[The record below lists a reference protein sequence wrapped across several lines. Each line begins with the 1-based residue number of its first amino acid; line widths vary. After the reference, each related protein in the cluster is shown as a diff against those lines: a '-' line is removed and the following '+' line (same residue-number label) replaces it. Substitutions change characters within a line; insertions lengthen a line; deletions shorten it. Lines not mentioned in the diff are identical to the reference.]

1 MRFVLLVLF
10 VSIALQAKEATCYT
24 VQLLSAPSSKENS
37 QKLVN
42 LEYGEECKVM
52 EIGNALTLR
61 CGCYTSIKPAK
72 EKLETYKQAY
82 KYAYVATTYAYRF
95 ASQENVAVE
104 KSVETQEPLLSLKEE
119 RLKLMLQSF
128 LYSSDIKNAYKTAKI
143 GIKQYPNHVYWVEKM
158 AELAEWNGK
167 EIEAVKY
174 LNLLNKKKPSKK
186 IETKL
191 IHKGIGTYQFEEI
204 TDLVEKRAREFP
216 SLKNDKQ
223 LVYVYYQIGNPEKA
237 AHFFEREYKRK
248 PRKTH
253 YLTEALEVY
262 MEMGDLESA
271 KRIIAIIERRHLHN
285 LENGKLMAYYYYL
298 KHKMQKSY
306 AVIEKIQNSNDDKKY
321 YQLKSDVGWYLKRY
335 QAAGDASERLIEHEQ
350 GRLVDYERV
359 MYVNKGKD
367 DRKVLQMALAAYEKF
382 HESHLFYT
390 YANKAME
397 QKQYK
402 ALENVINAI
411 EKNPSSTLKQE
422 ANYWLVKAN
431 VYAYFHKSVQAERAI
446 AKALSL
452 DPESIEIQLQAIAL
466 YIEYH
471 KQQKLKSALTH
482 LSENSALPVAFYYPL
497 ASAYYQLQ
505 DSNRALFYLDK
516 LLQMQASITKTLG
529 FKFLQ
534 ADIYAQRNNL
544 NAYKQILY
552 KIAQNLQQQKEK
564 KPAIVQ
570 TDAFQYQYLRVQM
583 HLMDP
588 DTFEQKLKAA
598 KAVLTQEHYDDLSY
612 TWATKNGAK
621 EKAHAIY
628 EHIETKALW
637 LKFANAMQEHNHS
650 ELENLLLKYL
660 HSLAFLDASGVAKR
674 DGQIALAQ
682 DLAFQALA
690 KNSESQ
696 DAYIAHKNLSQERSN
711 RFESKIAYYNR
722 DPLLRKYVE
731 LKNETYVNH
740 GYSIISEMNYYRNS
754 SLDYN
759 RLLYVPNATLELN
772 MGVKKLFNRGELGA
786 KIGYTDSMTTYGA
799 LEVFAKYQYT
809 KLLKLYTSYAKNK
822 KAQETTQLL
831 IAGKKDMFSLGAK
844 LDILASTS
852 VNFLWQNNRFNSQD
866 GVHLGDGNY
875 ARVLVG
881 HQIRNGYPDMRIGVF
896 GDYGKYSETQGRKGT
911 IDKVQTAGNVVLPK
925 EFYNLGFDFAYG
937 MANSALYT
945 RVWRPFAQINTFY
958 NSEVGALSYNVNVGY
973 GGKLFSQDH
982 MVVGAN
988 YTESVNGVGGSI
1000 FELFLRYQ
1008 FLYMQAAM
1016 LVPHHP

>member
-1 MRFVLLVLF
+1 MRFVFLVLLV
-10 VSIALQAKEATCYT
+10 SMALQAKEATCYT
-24 VQLLSAPSSKENS
+24 VQLLSTPSSEENS
-37 QKLVN
+37 QKLAK
-42 LEYGEECKVM
+42 LQYDKECQVM
-52 EIGNALTLR
+52 EIGGSLTLR
-61 CGCYTSIKPAK
+61 CGCYTSIEPAR
-72 EKLETYKQAY
+72 EKLASYKEAY
-82 KYAYVATTYAYRF
+82 KYAYVATSYAYRF
-95 ASQENVAVE
+95 TSKEAVKETLKHVVE
-104 KSVETQEPLLSLKEE
+104 KMPVLSLKEE

-128 LYSSDIKNAYKTAKI
+128 LYSSDVKNAYKTAKI
-143 GIKQYPNHVYWVEKM
+143 GVKEYPNHTYWIEKM

-174 LNLLNKKKPSKK
+174 LNLLNKKKPSKTV
-186 IETKL
+186 ETKL
-191 IHKGIGTYQFEEI
+191 IKKGIGTYQFEEI
-204 TDLVEKRAREFP
+204 TDLVEKRAKEYP
-216 SLKNDKQ
+216 SIKNDKQ

-237 AHFFEREYKRK
+237 AHFFEREYKRH

-271 KRIIAIIERRHLHN
+271 KRIIKIIERRHLYS
-285 LENGKLMAYYYYL
+285 LENGKLMAYFYYL

-306 AVIEKIQNSNDDKKY
+306 AVIEKINDKREDKKY
-321 YQLKSDVGWYLKRY
+321 FQLKSDVGWYLKRY
-335 QAAGDASERLIEHEQ
+335 KVAEEASEQLIKHHQ

-359 MYVNKGKD
+359 MYVNRGKD
-367 DRKVLQMALAAYEKF
+367 DAKVLQMALAAYEKF

-402 ALENVINAI
+402 ALANVISTI
-411 EKNPSSTLKQE
+411 EAKSSALKNE

-431 VYAYFHKSVQAERAI
+431 VYAYFHQSQAAEYAI
-446 AKALSL
+446 DKALSL
-452 DPESIEIQLQAIAL
+452 DPENIEIELQAIAL

-471 KQQKLKSALTH
+471 KQNKLKSALSH

-505 DSNRALFYLDK
+505 DSNKALFYLDK
-516 LLQMQASITKTLG
+516 LLQMQASITKTVG
-529 FKFLQ
+529 FLFLQ
-534 ADIYAQRNNL
+534 ADIYAQRNNA
-544 NAYKQILY
+544 NTYKQTLR
-552 KIAQNLQQQKEK
+552 KIAKNLQQQKRK
-564 KPAIVQ
+564 KPAIAQ
-570 TDAFQYQYLRVQM
+570 TDAFAYQYLRVQM

-588 DTFEQKLKAA
+588 DSFEEQLKAA
-598 KAVLTQEHYDDLSY
+598 QAVLTQEHYDDLSY
-612 TWATKNGAK
+612 TWARQHGAK

-628 EHIETKALW
+628 EHLDTKALW
-637 LKFANAMQEHNHS
+637 LRFANAMQESNHS

-660 HSLAFLDASGVAKR
+660 HSLAFLDASNVAAK
-674 DGQIALAQ
+674 DGQVALAQ

-690 KNSESQ
+690 KNSASQ
-696 DAYIAHKNLSQERSN
+696 DAYITHKNLVEERSN
-711 RFESKIAYYNR
+711 KFESKIAYYNR

-740 GYSIISEMNYYRNS
+740 GYSILSELHYYRNS

-759 RLLYVPNATLELN
+759 RLLYIPNAILEVN

-786 KIGYTDSMTTYGA
+786 KIGYTDSMSTYGA
-799 LEVFAKYQYT
+799 LEVFAEYQYT
-809 KLLKLYTSYAKNK
+809 KLLKLYASYAKNK
-822 KAQETTQLL
+822 KAEETTQLL
-831 IAGKKDMFSLGAK
+831 IAGKKDMLSLGAK

-852 VNFLWQNNRFNSQD
+852 VNILWQNNRFNSQD

-881 HQIRNGYPDMRIGVF
+881 HQIRNGYPDMRIGFF
-896 GDYGKYSETQGRKGT
+896 GDYGKYSETQGSKGT
-911 IDKVQTAGNVVLPK
+911 IDQVQRAGNAVLPK
-925 EFYNLGFDFAYG
+925 EFYNLGLDFAYG

-945 RVWRPFAQINTFY
+945 RVWRPFAQISTFY
-958 NSEVGALSYNVNVGY
+958 NSEIGNISYNVNLGY
-973 GGKLFSQDH
+973 GGKLFAQDH

-1016 LVPHHP
+1016 LK